1 MPPPSNTGHP
11 GEPPAKAGNNPS
23 QDPNIAEGV
32 PYMPPV
38 QPPQEQI
45 HAAPVQP
52 PSDPNNPGGAAPGG
66 GGGNNIDDLEARLR
80 ALEGL

>member
-1 MPPPSNTGHP
+1 MPPPGNNPS
-11 GEPPAKAGNNPS
+11 EPPAKMSNPS

-45 HAAPVQP
+45 HAAYVQP

-66 GGGNNIDDLEARLR
+66 EGGNNIDDLEARLR